1 MNYVNGYDERACMLY
16 GQQIIHPGQTPKP
29 NRGYCMRRYRL
40 PYWAFMPTLGVWPG
54 VDGNGTG
61 SKRDATA
68 IAADSLLASKSVAV
82 NLDSGKVTV
91 VDRDRFEVTADAVTP
106 KTAPAAFRAVP
117 AADLPKRR
125 KPTKAQQ
132 PNTPSVG
139 GPSWLRRTTT
149 TTTTTSTSTEATTTT
164 VSVKTKNSAEVIA
177 TPEDAATGPVTRI
190 YLKPSARAKAG
201 AGGVAL
207 SNPISTA
214 VVRRGD
220 TVRIEYLPDAT
231 AETGEGG
238 VAISRPE
245 LIIQFVD

>member
-1 MNYVNGYDERACMLY
+1 
-16 GQQIIHPGQTPKP
+16 
-29 NRGYCMRRYRL
+29 MRRYRL
-40 PYWAFMPTLGVWPG
+40 PYWAFMPTLGVWPA
-54 VDGNGTG
+54 VDGTGTAG
-61 SKRDATA
+61 TKGDVTATA
-68 IAADSLLASKSVAV
+68 AESLLASKSVAV
-82 NLDSGKVTV
+82 NLDNGKVTV
-91 VDRDRFEVTADAVTP
+91 VDRGDRLEVTTDAVTTAAAP
-106 KTAPAAFRAVP
+106 APTPAPSPAASPAAPAAGSR
-117 AADLPKRR
+117 KRR

-139 GPSWLRRTTT
+139 GPSWLRRKTTT
-149 TTTTTSTSTEATTTT
+149 TTTTTSTSTEETATA
-164 VSVKTKNSAEVIA
+164 VQVKTKGSAEVA
-177 TPEDAATGPVTRI
+177 TPEVATTGPVTRI

-231 AETGEGG
+231 AEAGEGG